1 MSFDGAKVRRFL
13 VLRKR
18 FSKIVCEHGL
28 FVDTSQLYAKITK
41 NMHFGSTLGLF
52 IW

>member
-18 FSKIVCEHGL
+18 FSKIVCDNSP
-28 FVDTSQLYAKITK
+28 FVDTYQRNVGKA
-41 NMHFGSTLGLF
+41 HFSCF
-52 IW
+52 

>member
-18 FSKIVCEHGL
+18 FSKIVREHSL
-28 FVDTSQLYAKITK
+28 FVDVGQRIRK
-41 NMHFGSTLGLF
+41 NNHFSGF
-52 IW
+52 